1 VVPVVPGVLSLPPP
15 PPLLDAATPTAT
27 RPAPI
32 ARPVPTVTPPAI
44 GVDKVRGS
52 VLPGAAAAFAGAVS
66 AAINGRLKEVMRA
79 KASSFF
85 MIMLLE
91 RIILEGYWARVLQ

>member
-1 VVPVVPGVLSLPPP
+1 M
-15 PPLLDAATPTAT
+15 
-27 RPAPI
+27 

-44 GVDKVRGS
+44 GVERDRS
-52 VLPGAAAAFAGAVS
+52 EDAPGAAAFAGVVS
-66 AAINGRLKEVMRA
+66 AAINGRLIVVARA

-91 RIILEGYWARVLQ
+91 RIILEGYLE